1 MDNETLSDLHRGQ
14 YDAILALKAIVDS
27 QGTLIENTKA
37 LVDNQQKQIGH
48 LATLVDLNERH
59 AGRIR
64 GSVEHL
70 NECVK
75 TLAQA
80 IIEAAKA

>member
-1 MDNETLSDLHRGQ
+1 MDLELTDLILTLKS
-14 YDAILALKAIVDS
+14 IVDN
-27 QGTLIENTKA
+27 QGLLIKNTKA
-37 LVDNQQKQIGH
+37 LVDNQQEQIAH
-48 LATLVDLNERH
+48 LATLVDLNTDGMS
-59 AGRIR
+59 ANKGR
-64 GSVEHL
+64 VEHL